1 MGPVMNDWS
10 LINNSVFACLNG
22 IEIRDEEP
30 EDIGDNYGVTAL
42 DQNITLINQVIKYL
56 KFGFGRMTDYVNE
69 EIRLGRISRQEGINL
84 VEKFDGKCAEKY
96 FKNFANYLDISY
108 EELWEIIS
116 KFVNYELFTKIDID
130 KFQPKF
136 KVGKGLK

>member
-42 DQNITLINQVIKYL
+42 DQNITLINQVLNISNL
-56 KFGFGRMTDYVNE
+56 VLEGMTDYVNE
-69 EIRLGRISRQEGINL
+69 EIRLGRVSRQDAINI
-84 VEKFDGKCAEKY
+84 VR
-96 FKNFANYLDISY
+96 
-108 EELWEIIS
+108 
-116 KFVNYELFTKIDID
+116 KI
-130 KFQPKF
+130 
-136 KVGKGLK
+136 